1 MSYYERVTEKKELE
15 VQIQAVIKDESK
27 KREENEAEHLD
38 EKLVRE
44 EKYQDAE
51 YMHLNFVENELP
63 AKKK

>member
-1 MSYYERVTEKKELE
+1 MSYYEQVAEKREPV

-51 YMHLNFVENELP
+51 YMHLNFVENELL